1 MQLMVA
7 YMPSKPLCKLK
18 LVCSC
23 GCAATDVPLS
33 SGLRQYFNVLQV
45 TSDILAAYKLAEVHA
60 AAAPDF
66 AAAMRAAAA
75 ELITALEVVSGQGLC
90 MA

>member
-1 MQLMVA
+1 M
-7 YMPSKPLCKLK
+7 
-18 LVCSC
+18 
-23 GCAATDVPLS
+23 
-33 SGLRQYFNVLQV
+33 RQA

-60 AAAPDF
+60 AVAPDF
-66 AAAMRAAAA
+66 AAAVRAAAA

>member
-1 MQLMVA
+1 MCQA
-7 YMPSKPLCKLK
+7 
-18 LVCSC
+18 
-23 GCAATDVPLS
+23 
-33 SGLRQYFNVLQV
+33 

-66 AAAMRAAAA
+66 AAAVRAAAA
-75 ELITALEVVSGQGLC
+75 ELITALEVVSAQGIC